1 MIITADEIIFDNEEQ
16 KKEVEETSKYYNSLS
31 KEQLEHLERIEKEKE
46 FEKHLE
52 RISEE
57 SQKLEF

>member
-1 MIITADEIIFDNEEQ
+1 MIITADEIIFDKEKK

-31 KEQLEHLERIEKEKE
+31 KEQLEHLERIEREKE
-46 FEKHLE
+46 LEKHLE

-57 SQKLEF
+57 SQKLDF

>member
-1 MIITADEIIFDNEEQ
+1 MIISRDEIIFDDTQQE
-16 KKEVEETSKYYNSLS
+16 KEVKETSKYYNSLS

-57 SQKLEF
+57 SQELDF

>member
-1 MIITADEIIFDNEEQ
+1 MIIAKDEIIFDNEEQ

-57 SQKLEF
+57 SQELDF

>member
-57 SQKLEF
+57 SQELDF

>member
-1 MIITADEIIFDNEEQ
+1 MIITKDEIIFDDEKQ

-57 SQKLEF
+57 SQELDF